1 MAQSTGE
8 ALVGLLEA
16 YGIEQAFGI
25 PGVHNV
31 EFYRALPRS
40 SIRHVL
46 PRHEQG
52 AGFMADGYGRAT
64 GKPAVCFTIT
74 GPGLTNIL
82 TAIGEANADSAP
94 MLVISSTLDLPD
106 LGQARGRL
114 HEMIDQL
121 GAAKNVAGFAA
132 IATSSADVPDVIAR
146 ALTFMRSGRPQPAY
160 VEIPIDV
167 LKSPV
172 EGDWEP
178 RSLPGQPNPD
188 RAMIERAAEFL
199 LKAERPVMV
208 LGGGSV
214 RAGEEARRIAEMI
227 GAAVI
232 TTIAGKGVVPSDHP
246 LCLGAIMADPRSHK
260 LLSEADV
267 VLAVGSELAETD
279 FWLDGT
285 TIKFRGALIRIDIDA
300 GRIAFPHPAALPILS
315 DAKLALEALVAAIGQ
330 AGETPKSRIT
340 PSWVS
345 GIRAEVEANES
356 PKRKIHRKVLEV
368 MREALPE
375 NTIVV
380 SDETQLAYSGNQIF
394 PIAHP
399 ASWLHPA
406 GFGTLGYGLPAGIG
420 AKLGQPD
427 RPVAVITGDYSF
439 QYCCPEL
446 GTAAEA
452 GLCLPIILWNSDSLA
467 EIQDDMVNKGIK
479 PNAVTL
485 QNPDF
490 PALAKAF
497 NCNGVRVGSLS
508 ELDAAI
514 RQALTASVPT
524 LIEFRHDTPL

>member
-8 ALVGLLEA
+8 ALVSLLEG
-16 YGIEQAFGI
+16 YGFEQAFGI

-52 AGFMADGYGRAT
+52 AGFMADGYGRVT

-82 TAIGEANADSAP
+82 TAIGEAYADSAP

-121 GAAKNVAGFAA
+121 GAARNVAGFAA

-146 ALTFMRSGRPQPAY
+146 AITAIRSGRPQPAY

-178 RSLPGQPNPD
+178 RALAGLPQPDPALID
-188 RAMIERAAEFL
+188 RAAEFL
-199 LKAERPVMV
+199 LKAERPIMV

-214 RAGEEARRIAEMI
+214 RASEEARRIAEMV
-227 GAAVI
+227 GAAVV
-232 TTIAGKGVVPSDHP
+232 TTIAGKGVVATDHP
-246 LCLGAIMADPRSHK
+246 LCLGANMVDARIQK

-267 VLAVGSELAETD
+267 VLAVGTELAETD
-279 FWLDGT
+279 FWLDGEN
-285 TIKFRGALIRIDIDA
+285 IQFRGALIRVDVDPQK
-300 GRIAFPHPAALPILS
+300 IAFPHSAAIAILS
-315 DAKLALEALVAAIGQ
+315 DAKAALEGLLAAIGRH
-330 AGETPKSRIT
+330 GEAPKSRIT

-345 GIRAEVEANES
+345 GLRSEVEANES
-356 PKRKIHRKVLEV
+356 DSRKMHRKVLEV
-368 MREALPE
+368 IRRALPDD
-375 NTIVV
+375 TIVV
-380 SDETQLAYSGNQIF
+380 SDETQLAYSANQVF
-394 PIAHP
+394 PMNVP
-399 ASWLHPA
+399 ASWCHPI
-406 GFGTLGYGLPAGIG
+406 GFGTLGYGLPAAIG
-420 AKLGQPD
+420 AKLGAPD
-427 RPVAVITGDYSF
+427 RPVALITGDYSF

-452 GLCLPIILWNSDSLA
+452 GLCLPIILWNSESLA
-467 EIQDDMVNKGIK
+467 EIHDDMVKKGIK

-497 NCNGVRVGSLS
+497 NCRGLRANSLS
-508 ELDAAI
+508 ELESAI
-514 RQALTASVPT
+514 KEALTVSVPT
-524 LIEFRHDTPL
+524 LIEFRRDTAL